1 MERLKQRIVVK
12 IGTTNIMRENR
23 SVNLNRLDKLARVLS
38 DVKGMGNEIV
48 LVSSGAIAVGANK
61 LGFRERPKE
70 LRMKQAAA
78 AVGQL
83 ELMHLYDKLFAEY
96 GQTVGQILLT
106 DGDVESEQRRENLIR
121 TFDALFELGVI
132 PVVNE
137 NDSVSS
143 AEIETGHNKILG
155 DNDTLSAIVAVL
167 CRADKLILLSD
178 VDKLYDSDPHANPKA
193 KPVNVVTEITGALRE
208 MAGGSG
214 SGWGTGGMSTKLAAG
229 EVAMKNGVEMIITNG
244 EHIESIYD
252 ILEGNTV
259 GTRFVPS
266 SHSGMPL

>member
-1 MERLKQRIVVK
+1 MDLLKRRIVVK
-12 IGTTNIMRENR
+12 VGTTNIMRENR

-38 DVKGMGNEIV
+38 DAKNMGNEIV
-48 LVSSGAIAVGANK
+48 LVSSGAIAVGSNK
-61 LGFRERPKE
+61 LGFRERPRE
-70 LRMKQAAA
+70 LRIKQAVA

-83 ELMHLYDKLFAEY
+83 ELMHLYEKLFAEY

-106 DGDVESEQRRENLIR
+106 DEDVKSEQRRENLIR

-143 AEIETGHNKILG
+143 VEIETGHNKILG

-167 CRADKLILLSD
+167 CKADKLILLSD
-178 VDKLYDSDPHANPKA
+178 VDKLYDCDPHSNPNA
-193 KPVNVVTEITGALRE
+193 KPVNVVTEITSALRE

-214 SGWGTGGMSTKLAAG
+214 SGWGTGGMSTKLQAA
-229 EVAMKNGVEMIITNG
+229 EVAMKSGVEVTITDG
-244 EHIESIYD
+244 DHLERIYD
-252 ILEGNTV
+252 ILEGCTV
-259 GTRFVPS
+259 GTRFVPTNRKD
-266 SHSGMPL
+266 